1 MSTNIVELS
10 IPNPDRQLFDS
21 AQASLE
27 QARAATITTQE
38 ELSLA
43 GEDLMTIKG
52 LQKKLEEKRTSITK
66 PLNDA
71 LKSVN
76 DLFRPAKAWL
86 EEAEAIRK
94 GQMTVYREAEAEKIR
109 KAQAE
114 LEEIARKEREAL
126 AAKAAEAER
135 KAREQADKLRAA
147 ANTEAERQAAE
158 RRIAQKEAEAAAKA
172 EALRAEAAATVAP
185 KIVVEPP
192 RSFGQSVRES
202 WTFEIV
208 DASLIPREFLVIDEK
223 KIGGI
228 VRVMKHDHGIP
239 GVKAI
244 KGEVISSKAW

>member
-1 MSTNIVELS
+1 MNIVELS

-21 AQASLE
+21 AQASLA
-27 QARAATITTQE
+27 QARSATIANPE
-38 ELSLA
+38 ELALA

-76 DLFRPAKAWL
+76 DLFRPAKTWL

-94 GQMTVYREAEAEKIR
+94 GQMTIYREVEAEKIR

-114 LEEIARKEREAL
+114 LEEIARREREAL
-126 AAKAAEAER
+126 AAKAAEVER
-135 KAREQADKLRAA
+135 KAREQAERLRAA
-147 ANTEAERQAAE
+147 ANTEAERLAAE

-172 EALRAEAAATVAP
+172 EALRAEAAAAVAP

-192 RSFGQSVRES
+192 KSFGQSVREN

-208 DASLIPREFLVIDEK
+208 DAALVPREFLVIDEK
-223 KIGGI
+223 KIGGV
-228 VRVMKHDHGIP
+228 VRAMKGYTNIP

-244 KGEVISSKAW
+244 KGEVISSKSW